1 MGRYINLVPSERG
14 EKGDKGDRGTDGAG
28 SVPPSNTSIVYS
40 MGKVVSVSNAS
51 GTTTL
56 NRDSYGNL
64 ISVTFPSHTKTFT
77 IIDGTIVGYI
87 VS

>member
-14 EKGDKGDRGTDGAG
+14 EKGDKGDRGADGAG
-28 SVPPSNTSIVYS
+28 AVHPSNTTISYS
-40 MGKVVSVSNAS
+40 MGKVTSVSNAS

-56 NRDSYGNL
+56 NRDEFGNL
-64 ISVTFPSHTKTFT
+64 VSVTFPDHTKTFT
-77 IIDGTIVGYI
+77 IIDGVIVGYI